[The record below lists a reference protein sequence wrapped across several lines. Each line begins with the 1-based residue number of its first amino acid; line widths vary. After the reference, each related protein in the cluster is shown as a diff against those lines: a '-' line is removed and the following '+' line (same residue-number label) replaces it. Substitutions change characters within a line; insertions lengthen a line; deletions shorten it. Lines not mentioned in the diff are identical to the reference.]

1 VSKKKSALGGMG
13 LDALLSIDDSVQ
25 EETPDIL
32 PAEIR
37 NAVED
42 IAISSIRANPD
53 QPRKTFSR
61 ESLEELAESIQS
73 RGVIQPIILER
84 SGDGFEIIAGERR
97 FRASQLAGNETIPAI
112 IRSFTEEEKLEI
124 ALIENIQRED
134 LTPIEEARAYRHLI
148 ETLDLSQQELAEK
161 VGKKRSTIANSL
173 RLLNLPQDVQDSLNE
188 GNISAG
194 HARAILA
201 VLNPADQK
209 ILHNRIREDGL
220 SVRESEKM
228 VEDLNQGKR
237 VQKAEKNSS
246 PKNKIPEILS
256 IEQKFIDH
264 FGTRVQVKGNLKKG
278 KIEISYFS
286 EDDLER
292 IYEIIT

>member
-1 VSKKKSALGGMG
+1 MG
-13 LDALLSIDDSVQ
+13 DSY
-25 EETPDIL
+25 
-32 PAEIR
+32 
-37 NAVED
+37 
-42 IAISSIRANPD
+42 
-53 QPRKTFSR
+53 
-61 ESLEELAESIQS
+61 
-73 RGVIQPIILER
+73 
-84 SGDGFEIIAGERR
+84 EIIAGERR
-97 FRASQLAGNETIPAI
+97 FRASQLAGKDTIPAI
-112 IRSFTEEEKLEI
+112 IRTFSEEEKLEI

-134 LTPIEEARAYRHLI
+134 LTPIEEARAYRHLMD
-148 ETLDLSQQELAEK
+148 TLDLSQQELAEK

-188 GNISAG
+188 GSITAG

-209 ILHNRIREDGL
+209 ILHSRIKEDGL

-237 VQKAEKNSS
+237 IKSHEKKSA

-286 EDDLER
+286 GDDLER
-292 IYEIIT
+292 IYDIIT

>member
-1 VSKKKSALGGMG
+1 MSKKKALGGMG
-13 LDALLSIDDSVQ
+13 LDALLSLDDSTQDKV
-25 EETPDIL
+25 DIPSDL
-32 PAEIR
+32 R
-37 NAVED
+37 DSVED
-42 IAISSIRANPD
+42 IPIASIITNPD
-53 QPRKTFSR
+53 QPRKTFSE
-61 ESLEELAESIQS
+61 ESLQELADSIKS
-73 RGVIQPIILER
+73 RGVIQPIIVEK
-84 SGDGFEIIAGERR
+84 SGDGYEIVAGERR
-97 FRASQLAGNETIPAI
+97 FRASVLAERESIPAI
-112 IRSFTEEEKLEI
+112 IRDFSIEEKLEI

-134 LTPIEEARAYRHLI
+134 LTAIEEAQAYRNLM
-148 ETLDLSQQELAEK
+148 ESLDMSQQEIANK

-173 RLLNLPQDVQDSLNE
+173 RLLNLPEDIQASLSQ
-188 GNISAG
+188 GIITAG

-209 ILHNRIREDGL
+209 ILHSRIRDEGL

-237 VQKAEKNSS
+237 LQNRDKAAL
-246 PKNKIPEILS
+246 PKNKIPEILG

-292 IYEIIT
+292 IFDLIS

>member
-1 VSKKKSALGGMG
+1 MG
-13 LDALLSIDDSVQ
+13 LDALLSLDDSTQDKV
-25 EETPDIL
+25 DIPSDL
-32 PAEIR
+32 R
-37 NAVED
+37 DSVED
-42 IAISSIRANPD
+42 IPIASIITNPD
-53 QPRKTFSR
+53 QPRKTFSE
-61 ESLEELAESIQS
+61 ESLQELADSIKS
-73 RGVIQPIILER
+73 RGVIQPIIVEK
-84 SGDGFEIIAGERR
+84 SGDGYEIVAGERR
-97 FRASQLAGNETIPAI
+97 FRASVLAERESIPAI
-112 IRSFTEEEKLEI
+112 IRDFSIEEKLEI

-134 LTPIEEARAYRHLI
+134 LTAIEEAQAYRNLM
-148 ETLDLSQQELAEK
+148 ESLDMSQQEIANK

-173 RLLNLPQDVQDSLNE
+173 RLLNLPEDIQASLSQ
-188 GNISAG
+188 GIITAG

-209 ILHNRIREDGL
+209 ILHSRIRDEGL

-237 VQKAEKNSS
+237 LQNRDKAAL
-246 PKNKIPEILS
+246 PKNKIPEILG

-292 IYEIIT
+292 IFDLIS